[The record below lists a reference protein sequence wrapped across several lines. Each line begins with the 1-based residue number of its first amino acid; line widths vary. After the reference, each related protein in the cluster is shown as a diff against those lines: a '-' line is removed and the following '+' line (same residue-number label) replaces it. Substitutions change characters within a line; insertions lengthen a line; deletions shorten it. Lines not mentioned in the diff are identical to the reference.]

1 MNAIEKQILQA
12 QIDIQYK
19 QALLD
24 AQGEPLRE
32 LERAQAALE
41 QLKLEASTY
50 EANKEKAR
58 GEIAK
63 LEKTQAKNIYTLLQS
78 IDKAWDAA
86 LLAVVATKDAAQID
100 VDNDITRK
108 WTIQGGQAF
117 GTLENMLAWIEINV
131 PEMFEVGKVKNRH
144 ERGELCNAQ
153 GIPSQGHQKY

>member
-1 MNAIEKQILQA
+1 
-12 QIDIQYK
+12 
-19 QALLD
+19 
-24 AQGEPLRE
+24 
-32 LERAQAALE
+32 
-41 QLKLEASTY
+41 
-50 EANKEKAR
+50 
-58 GEIAK
+58 
-63 LEKTQAKNIYTLLQS
+63 LQS